1 MTFSLFTARKT
12 EINVE
17 ITAINNEIAL
27 LQQNLQKQQQFLQE
41 IGTVEQAGES
51 ALAQAQ
57 TFLAMVRLIDPS
69 QESVFWSAMDALKV
83 QNQPAFPVPEETVE
97 DSLETESLEVDAVE
111 TTESLEVEA
120 VEITE
125 SVEPVDED
133 EKVSIPLTPHQ
144 VKSLEWGA
152 LKKIA
157 EMRELQ
163 NPSGQRLTRKFVE
176 SQLAG
181 SLTTF
186 DVFAA
191 TGKSIDWFTDAVA
204 S

>member
-1 MTFSLFTARKT
+1 MTFALFTARKT

-17 ITAINNEIAL
+17 INAINNEIAL

-51 ALAQAQ
+51 ALAQTQ

-69 QESVFWSAMDALKV
+69 QESVFWNAMDALKV
-83 QNQPAFPVPEETVE
+83 QNQPAFPAPEDEVE
-97 DSLETESLEVDAVE
+97 DSLETESLEVEAVE
-111 TTESLEVEA
+111 TTESVKPVEK
-120 VEITE
+120 
-125 SVEPVDED
+125 D

-144 VKSLEWGA
+144 VKSLDWGA

-157 EMRELQ
+157 EMRGLQ

-181 SLTTF
+181 SLTTL
-186 DVFAA
+186 DVVAA

-204 S
+204 D